1 MLFRWLVLSPLLL
14 LCTCV
19 PVNFGVLS
27 PKRTAPNRGGAAA
40 QTRLLHRRISLL
52 NGAPTSCRREA
63 GNHWIIG
70 NRPSIR
76 MFSSEKAPES
86 PDTKRRYSHSE
97 EMRRRISERTREAL
111 ARPEVKN
118 KMRSKSTGAISADTR
133 KKIGESVAK
142 AYANMPAEKKQKSE
156 AHRRKIAESI
166 RKKWADENYRR
177 KATSGM
183 SKAMKEKWE
192 DPKYREAKSSS
203 TVVDISSAGGGRK
216 RAGGA
221 KKKVKP
227 AAITKEA
234 EAIISSA
241 QKLQDTRTKV
251 IRIANA
257 VEQLA
262 KQAKTES
269 TEKAISQARTNL
281 DALRSGIDK
290 QSEKLK
296 DSLRSY
302 LDIRT
307 GKLSRRSLMTDVFEQ
322 FNLKHV
328 YDEALEELAPTKKKT
343 DEGVKKQ
350 SAPSP
355 SSSSPPTAAT
365 DGNEAAPKEGGGE
378 GSEEESDKMTSK
390 DEGLAPNGEGLWN
403 LDLGAMT
410 LEES

>member
-1 MLFRWLVLSPLLL
+1 MFRCLVMSALL

-19 PVNFGVLS
+19 PVDCGIS
-27 PKRTAPNRGGAAA
+27 PKRTRGGGTAA
-40 QTRLLHRRISLL
+40 QTRLLFRRMGSMNRALI
-52 NGAPTSCRREA
+52 SCRREA
-63 GNHWIIG
+63 GNHWNVG
-70 NRPSIR
+70 NRPSVKI
-76 MFSSEKAPES
+76 FSDKQVPENQE
-86 PDTKRRYSHSE
+86 PKKRYSHSE
-97 EMRRRISERTREAL
+97 EMRKRISERTREAL

-118 KMRSKSTGAISADTR
+118 KMRSKSSVTISADTR

-142 AYANMPAEKKQKSE
+142 AYASMPAEKKQKSE

-166 RKKWADENYRR
+166 RKKWADESYRR

-192 DPKYREAKSSS
+192 DPKYREAKSSN
-203 TVVDISSAGGGRK
+203 VVDISSAGGGRK

-221 KKKVKP
+221 KKRVKP

-234 EAIISSA
+234 EGIISSA

-269 TEKAISQARTNL
+269 TEKAISQARSNL
-281 DALRSGIDK
+281 DALRNGIDK

-302 LDIRT
+302 LDVRT

-322 FNLKHV
+322 FNLKHI
-328 YDEALEELAPTKKKT
+328 YDEVLEELAPTKKKT
-343 DEGVKKQ
+343 DEGAQKRLA
-350 SAPSP
+350 S
-355 SSSSPPTAAT
+355 SSSSPSTGNTAVAAAMDAT
-365 DGNEAAPKEGGGE
+365 ENDPEEGA
-378 GSEEESDKMTSK
+378 KNTCAVRAIP
-390 DEGLAPNGEGLWN
+390 L
-403 LDLGAMT
+403 
-410 LEES
+410 